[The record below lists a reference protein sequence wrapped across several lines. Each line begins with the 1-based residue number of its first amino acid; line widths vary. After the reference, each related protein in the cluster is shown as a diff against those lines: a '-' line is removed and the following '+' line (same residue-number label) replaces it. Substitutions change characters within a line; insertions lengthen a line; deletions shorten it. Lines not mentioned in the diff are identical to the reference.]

1 MGKGN
6 ISRGRNVERGSLLR
20 LKRLIEKERTR
31 KMRKKK
37 KVEKVGEDVSEEES
51 TDTDEEKQPVLES
64 FDEQDVAGTSTAVN
78 EMERALSVV
87 KDTSSSTFH
96 QTEKGAG
103 EGKDSSKETDFSIK
117 DHNNVEN
124 SESEEASEE
133 DGEEDN
139 LWGAILGPK

>member
-1 MGKGN
+1 
-6 ISRGRNVERGSLLR
+6 
-20 LKRLIEKERTR
+20 
-31 KMRKKK
+31 MRKKR

-51 TDTDEEKQPVLES
+51 TDTDEEKQPALES

-87 KDTSSSTFH
+87 NDTSSSTFH

-139 LWGAILGPK
+139 LWGAILGSK